1 MVLVYCAA
9 MGSEP
14 QQCILFSAKS
24 VRGIRFFITQRFD
37 DEWVFITQILQSVP
51 RSYAEEW
58 VFIAQIMQSVPQSF
72 DEEWVFITQISGSM
86 PQSRAEEWMCIA
98 QSCAGGLTDL
108 AKGVFEVGNVGC

>member
-24 VRGIRFFITQRFD
+24 VRGIRVFITQRFD
-37 DEWVFITQILQSVP
+37 D
-51 RSYAEEW
+51 
-58 VFIAQIMQSVPQSF
+58 
-72 DEEWVFITQISGSM
+72 EWVFITQISGSM

-98 QSCAGGLTDL
+98 LSCADDLTDL